1 MMKRLPTIVLCAL
14 LLWTVRAEA
23 QYRLDQKPKKV
34 FDNKVGALWNM
45 ITNNGYW
52 GNTYSSPNFEW
63 PGGSGNV
70 YGWRTSLL
78 VGAVF
83 DTVGYA
89 SYGDGNHFVPL
100 DTIRVKRRS
109 EGSLSAED
117 TYTRYTDVNPPS
129 PTGVH
134 KNLGV
139 EIVERTYAWDQSYN
153 DDFIISDYWIKNI
166 GDDVNKDGLID
177 ATRTLTGVYV
187 GFRMD
192 GDVSGFNGSNTDG
205 NYWDL
210 DDLAGYD
217 AANKIAY
224 LWDADNPLTPEDD
237 TGNPDPVTGVIRS
250 PGYVGVRLLYA
261 DKSHFVGTYTGQP
274 TMATPSYRFFE
285 PTTSQAMYEFM
296 KGYGIAANATVVRD
310 YRAIMAIGPF
320 TIPAGDSIHVVVAWV
335 LGHGL
340 NGMLKNSQVAQ
351 NMFDGNY
358 SKAPTAPDEPQYT
371 IKTTREGNQNAVA
384 IQWKKN
390 AEASSDPLSGAKDFG
405 GYAVYKTVRQD
416 AGGNPIW
423 DTLAVY
429 VKNNA
434 IDRKKDTLWYGR
446 PFLKSW
452 PPPLV
457 YNVTDSVYQLLDR
470 GVLNGMIY
478 TYAVTSFDQGDTL
491 LGVDR
496 LENNIGR
503 GRTTTKVY
511 MANSPAANG
520 MDRIKVV
527 PNPFMGSSRFNNQ
540 NPIETNPWVNRIRF
554 INLPSDATIT
564 IFTLAGDLVKTIR
577 SNDVVYKSRDVAVT
591 GDFTG
596 VAEWDLTT
604 KNNQET
610 VSGVYIYVVE
620 SSKGTHTGKFVIM
633 R

>member
-1 MMKRLPTIVLCAL
+1 MKRKLTILTCVV
-14 LLWTVRAEA
+14 LLWGQQVEA
-23 QYRLDQKPKKV
+23 QYQLVQKPKKI
-34 FDNKVGALWNM
+34 FDHKVGALWNM

-70 YGWRTSLL
+70 YGWRTSLWI
-78 VGAVF
+78 GAVI
-83 DTVGYA
+83 DTIGYT

-100 DTIRVKRRS
+100 DTIQVKRRAQ
-109 EGSLSAED
+109 GSLSAED

-134 KNLGV
+134 VNLGV
-139 EIVERTYAWDQSYN
+139 EVTERTYAWDQSYN

-166 GDDVNKDGLID
+166 GDDKNKDGIID
-177 ATRTLTGVYV
+177 ATRKLSGVYV

-192 GDVSGFNGSNTDG
+192 CDVSGFNGSSTDG

-217 AANKIAY
+217 AANKTVY
-224 LWDADNPLTPEDD
+224 LWDGDNPTTPEND
-237 TGNPDPVTGVIRS
+237 TGNPDPVTGVLRS
-250 PGYVGVRLLYA
+250 PGYVGVRLIYA
-261 DKSHFVGTYTGQP
+261 DRSHFVGTYTGQP
-274 TMATPSYRFFE
+274 TMGTPSYRFFE

-296 KGYGIAANATVVRD
+296 KNYGIASNATETKD

-320 TIPAGDSIHVVVAWV
+320 TIPAGDSIHIVVAWT
-335 LGHGL
+335 LGYGF
-340 NGMLKNSQVAQ
+340 NGMIKNSQVAQ

-358 SKAPTAPDEPQYT
+358 SKAPAAPTEPQFA
-371 IKTTREGNQNAVA
+371 IQTTTDNGQNSVA

-390 AEASSDPLSGAKDFG
+390 AEASLDPLTGSKDFG
-405 GYAVYKTVRQD
+405 GYAIYKTVRQD
-416 AGGNPIW
+416 AGGNPLW

-446 PFLKSW
+446 SYVKSW
-452 PPPLV
+452 PPASIFDGKD
-457 YNVTDSVYQLLDR
+457 TVYQLLDR

-478 TYAVTSFDQGDTL
+478 TYAVTAFDQGDSL
-491 LGVDR
+491 LGIGR

-503 GRTTTKVY
+503 GRPTTRVY
-511 MANSPAANG
+511 MANAPPTSG

-527 PNPFMGSSRFNNQ
+527 PNPFMGSSKFNNP
-540 NPIETNPWVNRIRF
+540 NPIETNPWVNRVRF
-554 INLPSDATIT
+554 INLPADASIS
-564 IFTLAGDLVKTIR
+564 IFTLAGDLVKTIH
-577 SNDVVYKSRDVAVT
+577 SGNIVYQSRDVSVT
-591 GDFTG
+591 GNFTG

-620 SSKGTHTGKFVIM
+620 SSAGTHTGKFVIM

>member
-1 MMKRLPTIVLCAL
+1 MKRQLTILLCVLFLGAA
-14 LLWTVRAEA
+14 TSEA
-23 QYRLDQKPKKV
+23 QYKLVQQSKKT
-34 FDNKVGALWNM
+34 FDHKVGALWNM

-52 GNTYSSPNFEW
+52 GNTYAEPNFEW

-70 YGWRTSLL
+70 YGWRTSLWIGG
-78 VGAVF
+78 VI
-83 DTVGYA
+83 DSIGYT

-100 DTIRVKRRS
+100 DTIRVKHRID
-109 EGSLSAED
+109 GSLSAED
-117 TYTRYTDVNPPS
+117 TYTRYTDVNPPA

-134 KNLGV
+134 VNLGV
-139 EIVERTYAWDQSYN
+139 EVTERTYAWDQSYN

-166 GDDVNKDGLID
+166 GDDVNKDGIID
-177 ATRTLTGVYV
+177 ATRTLKGVYV

-192 GDVSGFNGSNTDG
+192 CDVSGYNGSSTDS

-217 AANKIAY
+217 AANKIVY
-224 LWDADNPLTPEDD
+224 LWDGDNPTTPEND
-237 TGNPDPVTGVIRS
+237 TGNPDPVTGVLRS
-250 PGYVGVRLLYA
+250 PGYVGVRLIYA
-261 DKSHFVGTYTGQP
+261 DRNHFIGTYTGQP
-274 TMATPSYRFFE
+274 TMGTPSYRFFE

-296 KGYGIAANATVVRD
+296 KGYGIAPNATETKD

-320 TIPAGDSIHVVVAWV
+320 TIPAGDSIHIVVAWT
-335 LGHGL
+335 LGYGF
-340 NGMLKNSQVAQ
+340 NGMVKNSQVAQ

-358 SKAPTAPDEPQYT
+358 SKAPAAPDEPQYA
-371 IKTTREGNQNAVA
+371 IKTTTDNGVNSVA

-390 AEASSDPLSGAKDFG
+390 AEASVDPLTGTKDFG

-416 AGGNPIW
+416 AGGTPIW

-429 VKNNA
+429 VKGNA

-446 PFLKSW
+446 PFVKSW
-452 PPPLV
+452 PPTTLFDGKD
-457 YNVTDSVYQLLDR
+457 TVYQVLDR

-478 TYAVTSFDQGDTL
+478 TYAVTAFDQGDTL

-503 GRTTTKVY
+503 GRPTTRVY
-511 MANSPAANG
+511 MANSPPTDA

-527 PNPFMGSSRFNNQ
+527 PNPFMGSSRFNNP
-540 NPIETNPWVNRIRF
+540 NPIETNPWVNRLRF
-554 INLPSDATIT
+554 INLPADATIS
-564 IFTLAGDLVKTIR
+564 IFTLSGDLVQTIH
-577 SNDVVYKSRDVAVT
+577 SGNIVYQSRDVSVT
-591 GDFTG
+591 GNFTG

-610 VSGVYIYVVE
+610 VSGVYVYVVE
-620 SSKGTHTGKFVIM
+620 SSAGTHTGKFVIM